1 MFSKFL
7 WNSEY
12 LPNNLSLPS
21 LWASL
26 DKLRMFW
33 RDYLTHTYLCLLP
46 FYLPLA
52 IWTMKYSMAVA
63 IFLPDFLVNDS
74 PGSCWLIGFF
84 RTLLQSLHR
93 SHGTTTVCWT
103 WPHSKW
109 LESASSWSCFVLTYI
124 HDSVPRVNK
133 SGRQRPLR
141 GCLSI
146 MCQTVNVFLP
156 RNLNAAQR
164 RFYPLLRLALRKS
177 GSWTRNIMR
186 RRKAQSKTYCPEDH
200 FGISS
205 LH

>member
-1 MFSKFL
+1 MFRKFL

-33 RDYLTHTYLCLLP
+33 RDYLTHPYLCLLP

-109 LESASSWSCFVLTYI
+109 LESASSWRCFVLTYI

-141 GCLSI
+141 GCLSSCARLSMYSYLGI
-146 MCQTVNVFLP
+146 WM
-156 RNLNAAQR
+156 
-164 RFYPLLRLALRKS
+164 PLKGDFTPCYVWLYENQVVELE
-177 GSWTRNIMR
+177 T
-186 RRKAQSKTYCPEDH
+186 
-200 FGISS
+200 
-205 LH
+205 